1 MTQTQMM
8 QTLSAKDVV
17 RLLDLKPHPEGG
29 HYRETWR
36 ADAALGE
43 RSAGT
48 AIYFLLAESEI
59 SHWHRIDA
67 DEIWHWHAG
76 SPLDLGLSHDGR
88 HVDTHRLGP
97 DLGQGERP
105 QLIVPRFCWQTA
117 RSLGPW
123 TLTSC
128 TVSPAFAFEGFEL
141 APKSWRPG

>member
-1 MTQTQMM
+1 MM
-8 QTLSAKDVV
+8 QALAATDVV

-48 AIYFLLAESEI
+48 AIYYLLAENEI

-76 SPLDLGLSHDGR
+76 SALDLGLSHDGR
-88 HVDTHRLGP
+88 HVDMHRLGP
-97 DLGQGERP
+97 DMGQGERP
-105 QLIVPRFCWQTA
+105 QVIVPRFCWQTA

-123 TLTSC
+123 SLVSC
-128 TVSPAFAFEGFEL
+128 TVSPAFAFDGFEL
-141 APKSWRPG
+141 APKGWRPG

>member
-1 MTQTQMM
+1 MIQA
-8 QTLSAKDVV
+8 LAARDVV

-48 AIYFLLAESEI
+48 AIYYLLAEGEI

-76 SPLDLGLSHDGR
+76 SGLDLGLSRDGR

-105 QLIVPRFCWQTA
+105 QVIVPRFCWQTA
-117 RSLGPW
+117 RTLGSW
-123 TLTSC
+123 TLVGC
-128 TVSPAFAFEGFEL
+128 TVSPAFAFDGFEM
-141 APKSWRPG
+141 APEGWRPG

>member
-1 MTQTQMM
+1 MM
-8 QTLSAKDVV
+8 QALAAKDVV

-48 AIYFLLAESEI
+48 AIYYLLAEGEI

-76 SPLDLGLSHDGR
+76 SALDLGLSHDGR

-105 QLIVPRFCWQTA
+105 QVIVPRFCWQTA
-117 RSLGPW
+117 RALGSWSLV
-123 TLTSC
+123 TC
-128 TVSPAFAFEGFEL
+128 TVSPAFAFDGFEL
-141 APKSWRPG
+141 APKGWRPG

>member
-1 MTQTQMM
+1 MTKPLTAQ
-8 QTLSAKDVV
+8 DIV

-43 RSAGT
+43 RSDGT
-48 AIYFLLAESEI
+48 AIYYLLGEGEI

-76 SPLDLGLSHDGR
+76 SALDLGLSHDGR

-97 DLGQGERP
+97 DMAEGERP
-105 QLIVPRFCWQTA
+105 QVIVPRFCWQTA
-117 RSLGPW
+117 RSLGSW
-123 TLTSC
+123 TLVGC
-128 TVSPAFAFEGFEL
+128 TVSPAFAFYGFEM
-141 APKSWRPG
+141 APKGWRPG

>member
-1 MTQTQMM
+1 MTQDI
-8 QTLSAKDVV
+8 SAGDVV

-48 AIYFLLAESEI
+48 AIYYLLGEGEI

-76 SPLDLGLSHDGR
+76 SALDLGLSRDSR
-88 HVDTHRLGP
+88 HVDMHRLGP
-97 DLGQGERP
+97 DLAKGERP
-105 QLIVPRFCWQTA
+105 QVIVPRFCWQTA
-117 RSLGPW
+117 RSLGAW
-123 TLTSC
+123 TLVGC
-128 TVSPAFAFEGFEL
+128 TVSPAFAFDGFEM
-141 APKSWRPG
+141 APKGWRPG

>member
-1 MTQTQMM
+1 MTQA
-8 QTLSAKDVV
+8 LSVEDVV

-48 AIYFLLAESEI
+48 AIYYLLGEGEI

-76 SPLDLGLSHDGR
+76 SALDLGLSRDGR
-88 HVDTHRLGP
+88 HVDMHRLGP
-97 DLGQGERP
+97 DIGQGERP
-105 QLIVPRFCWQTA
+105 QVIVPRFCWQTA
-117 RSLGPW
+117 RSLGAW

-128 TVSPAFAFEGFEL
+128 TVSPAFAFDGFEM
-141 APKSWRPG
+141 APKGWRPG

>member
-1 MTQTQMM
+1 MM
-8 QTLSAKDVV
+8 QALAAKDVV

-48 AIYFLLAESEI
+48 AIYYLLAEGEI

-76 SPLDLGLSHDGR
+76 SALDLGLSRDGR

-97 DLGQGERP
+97 DLGQNERP
-105 QLIVPRFCWQTA
+105 QVIVPRFCWQTA
-117 RSLGPW
+117 RSLGSW
-123 TLTSC
+123 TLVSC

-141 APKSWRPG
+141 APQGWRPG

>member
-1 MTQTQMM
+1 MM
-8 QTLSAKDVV
+8 QALAARDVV

-48 AIYFLLAESEI
+48 AIYYLLAEDEI

-76 SPLDLGLSHDGR
+76 SALDLGLSHDGR

-105 QLIVPRFCWQTA
+105 QVIVPRFCWQTA
-117 RSLGPW
+117 RSLGSW
-123 TLTSC
+123 TLVSC

-141 APKSWRPG
+141 APQGWRPG